1 MGDYH
6 LGRAIKSELLF
17 TFLRK
22 HKRGTIKCCQKF
34 CFKNHFKLIK
44 SCPLSIHAE
53 TKNKE
58 FWSHRV
64 PTSTNNIPV
73 RFSSK
78 ILKILTLKLGF
89 CMQNSNFMVKY
100 HLLLNRENNK
110 NQLYQNK
117 SNILIQKKSVLPSVL
132 YLIHIKRHKLWVKYL
147 TKNTLKYKTNS
158 LTWYFWVWFLMQ
170 FVSGCWLWML
180 CLMR

>member
-73 RFSSK
+73 RFSSN

-117 SNILIQKKSVLPSVL
+117 SNILIQKNPFCRRSFIKFKSWLK
-132 YLIHIKRHKLWVKYL
+132 YLIKD
-147 TKNTLKYKTNS
+147 TLKYKKNN